1 MVNDLFKK
9 NVITREYEAL
19 ITNVNSLEPNLKL
32 LTDNEILSKSNQ
44 LQKRYSDQQNLDILI
59 AEAFAL
65 TREASVR
72 TLGFR
77 HFDVQLLGG
86 LVLNK

>member
-19 ITNVNSLEPNLKL
+19 INNINSLESDLKL
-32 LTDNEILSKSNQ
+32 LTDNEILTKSNQ
-44 LQKRYSDQQNLDILI
+44 LQKRYKDQRNLNILI

-65 TREASVR
+65 TREAS
-72 TLGFR
+72 F
-77 HFDVQLLGG
+77 G
-86 LVLNK
+86 L